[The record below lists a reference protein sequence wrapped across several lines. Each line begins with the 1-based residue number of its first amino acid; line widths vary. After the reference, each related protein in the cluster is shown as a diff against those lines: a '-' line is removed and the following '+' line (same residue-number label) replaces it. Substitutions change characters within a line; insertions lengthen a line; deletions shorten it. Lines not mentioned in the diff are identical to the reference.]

1 MRQNLAV
8 LNAGST
14 RLLPPGGPYVNGA
27 RPKISAKSSVL
38 NAQTVFVCS
47 GAPAVS
53 VQSCTEKLPTYIP
66 SQKHKPSSIDF
77 TDYKALLT
85 GSDPSL

>member
-14 RLLPPGGPYVNGA
+14 RLLPPEGPYVNGA
-27 RPKISAKSSVL
+27 RPKISVKSSVL
-38 NAQTVFVCS
+38 NAQTVSVCP

-53 VQSCTEKLPTYIP
+53 VQSCTEKLPTYILIT
-66 SQKHKPSSIDF
+66 KHKPSSIDF
-77 TDYKALLT
+77 TDYKALLI
-85 GSDPSL
+85 GSET